1 MNGVLEFAKWLQ
13 STEFSLVIQTNTW
26 ITPTLQS
33 IHIAMIGAVSV
44 SVLMIALRV
53 LGAMRADEPFAEVW
67 RRFAP
72 WIWAGLIVLAATG
85 ALLTVGEPV
94 REVSAQSFWMK
105 MALIVVGV
113 AGVLSLRGAAGG
125 GTVQRR
131 FSRRVQTIAVAT
143 LLIWSMVIFLG
154 RAIAYDAE
162 VWASGGT
169 TTASAVAE

>member
-1 MNGVLEFAKWLQ
+1 VSEFATWLQ
-13 STEFSLVIQTNTW
+13 STEFSLAIQTNTW

-33 IHIAMIGAVSV
+33 IHIVAIGAISA

-53 LGAMRADEPFAEVW
+53 LGAMRADEPFGEVW

-72 WIWAGLIVLAATG
+72 WIWASLIVLAATG

-94 REVSAQSFWMK
+94 REVSATSFWLK

-113 AGVLSLRGAAGG
+113 AGVLSFRAAAGG
-125 GTVQRR
+125 GTVPRR
-131 FSRRVQTIAVAT
+131 FAPRAQVIAVAT
-143 LLIWSMVIFLG
+143 LLVWTMVVFLG

-169 TTASAVAE
+169 TTASAVEE